1 MGLKTP
7 DKIRT
12 FQRKLY
18 LKAKAEPDFRFYLLY
33 DKVYRDDILS
43 HAYRLAKANG
53 GIAGVDGVTFEQIE
67 SEGLGEWLS
76 GVREQLRTKTYKP
89 QSVLRV
95 EIPKPGGGK
104 RPLGIPTI
112 RDRVVQTAVKIVIE
126 PIFEADLEPN
136 AYGYRPKRSAV
147 DAISKVHKLL
157 KEGFVNVVDADLSKY
172 FDTIPHTE
180 VMQCVARRISDRH
193 MLKLIKQWL
202 KVPVQ
207 TKDQNG
213 RGHTAGGRGS
223 RAGTPQGGV
232 ISPLLA
238 NLYMNRFLKYWRLKG
253 CEEAFTANV
262 VAYADDFVILS
273 RGEVS
278 KVLEWTQQVMSRIGL
293 SLNMD
298 KTSLKDA
305 RKEHFD
311 FLGYTFGL
319 MCVTRKGIW
328 RMGAE
333 PSKNSVKRLK
343 GKVRNLLRPCEKGPW
358 PVVRDR
364 LNVLLRGWCQYY
376 NYGWTQPVYRGVE
389 GNVYNRVRS
398 FLVQR
403 HKMHSRG
410 IRRFPSEVV
419 FGELGVLL
427 PRPIRTTVC
436 RVPYGEASR

>member
-7 DKIRT
+7 DKIQN

-53 GIAGVDGVTFEQIE
+53 GIAGVDGVTFEWIE
-67 SEGLGEWLS
+67 SEGLEEWLS
-76 GVREQLRTKTYKP
+76 GIREQLRTKTYKP
-89 QSVLRV
+89 QPVLRV

-112 RDRVVQTAVKIVIE
+112 KDRVVQTAVKIVIE

-180 VMQCVARRISDRH
+180 LMQCVARRISDRH

-207 TKDQNG
+207 TKEKNG
-213 RGHTAGGRGS
+213 KGRIAGGRGS
-223 RAGTPQGGV
+223 RTGTPQGGV

-253 CEEAFTANV
+253 CEEAFMAKV

-273 RGEVS
+273 RGEAS
-278 KVLEWTQQVMSRIGL
+278 KVLEWTQQVMTRIGL

-311 FLGYTFGL
+311 FFGVYVRTHVCNPQGNMAYGGRTFEDQ
-319 MCVTRKGIW
+319 CKT
-328 RMGAE
+328 
-333 PSKNSVKRLK
+333 
-343 GKVRNLLRPCEKGPW
+343 
-358 PVVRDR
+358 
-364 LNVLLRGWCQYY
+364 
-376 NYGWTQPVYRGVE
+376 VE
-389 GNVYNRVRS
+389 GQS
-398 FLVQR
+398 SKSAETL
-403 HKMHSRG
+403 
-410 IRRFPSEVV
+410 
-419 FGELGVLL
+419 
-427 PRPIRTTVC
+427 
-436 RVPYGEASR
+436 

>member
-33 DKVYRDDILS
+33 DKVYREDILS
-43 HAYRLAKANG
+43 HAYRLARANG

-67 SEGLGEWLS
+67 LEGLDEWLS
-76 GVREQLRTKTYKP
+76 GIREQLRTKTYSP
-89 QSVLRV
+89 QPVLRV
-95 EIPKPGGGK
+95 MIPKPGGGQ
-104 RPLGIPTI
+104 RPLGIPTV

-136 AYGYRPKRSAV
+136 TYGYRPKRSAV

-157 KEGFVNVVDADLSKY
+157 KAGFVNVVDADLSKY

-180 VMQCVARRISDRH
+180 LMHCVARRISDRNI
-193 MLKLIKQWL
+193 LRLIKQWL

-207 TKDQNG
+207 TRDKDGKG
-213 RGHTAGGRGS
+213 RTTGGRGS
-223 RAGTPQGGV
+223 RCGTPQGGV
-232 ISPLLA
+232 VSPLLA
-238 NLYMNRFLKYWRLKG
+238 NLYINRFLKCWRLKG
-253 CEEAFTANV
+253 CGEAFKAKV

-273 RGEVS
+273 RGQAS
-278 KVLEWTQQVMSRIGL
+278 HALEWTQHVMARIGL

-319 MCVTRKGIW
+319 MCLTQKGKW
-328 RMGAE
+328 YMGAK
-333 PSKNSVKRLK
+333 PSETSVKRLK
-343 GKVRNLLRPCEKGPW
+343 GKVRNLLRPCEKGSW
-358 PVVRDR
+358 PEVRDR
-364 LNVLLRGWCQYY
+364 LNKLLIGWCQYY
-376 NYGWTQPVYRGVE
+376 SYGWTQPAYRGVE
-389 GNVYNRVRS
+389 RNVYNRVRS

-403 HKMHSRG
+403 HKMQSRG
-410 IRRFPSEVV
+410 IRRFPSERV

-427 PRPIRTTVC
+427 PRPMKATTR
-436 RVPYGEASR
+436 RVP

>member
-7 DKIRT
+7 ERIRT

-33 DKVYRDDILS
+33 DKVYREDILS
-43 HAYRLAKANG
+43 YAYRLAKANG
-53 GIAGVDGVTFEQIE
+53 GIGGVDGVTFEQVE
-67 SEGLGEWLS
+67 SEGLDEWLS
-76 GVREQLRTKTYKP
+76 GIREQLCARTYKP
-89 QSVLRV
+89 QPVLRV
-95 EIPKPGGGK
+95 EIPKPGGGQ

-157 KEGFVNVVDADLSKY
+157 KEGYVNVVDADLSKY

-180 VMQCVARRISDRH
+180 LMQCVARRISDRH

-202 KVPVQ
+202 KAPVQ
-207 TKDQNG
+207 TKDKNG
-213 RGHTAGGRGS
+213 KGHTTGGRSS
-223 RAGTPQGGV
+223 RNGTPQGGV
-232 ISPLLA
+232 VSPLLA
-238 NLYMNRFLKYWRLKG
+238 NLYMNRFLKYWCLKG
-253 CEEAFTANV
+253 CEEAFKAKV
-262 VAYADDFVILS
+262 VAYADDFVILN
-273 RGEVS
+273 RGRAS
-278 KVLEWTQQVMSRIGL
+278 QALEWTQLVMSRIGL

-305 RKEHFD
+305 RKEPFD

-319 MCVTRKGIW
+319 MCLTPKGIW

-333 PSKNSVKRLK
+333 PSRTSVKRLK

-364 LNVLLRGWCQYY
+364 LNALLRGWCQYY
-376 NYGWTQPVYRGVE
+376 SYGWTQPAYRGVE
-389 GNVYNRVRS
+389 RNIYNRVRS

-403 HKMHSRG
+403 HKMRSRG
-410 IRRFPSEVV
+410 NRRFPSEVV

-427 PRPIRTTVC
+427 PRPMKATAR
-436 RVPYGEASR
+436 RVS